1 MSSTLPSVDE
11 LLDGA
16 VGFSIPLTTPFR
28 GTQVREGL
36 LLKGPVGWAEFA
48 PFPEYGPDESARWL
62 ASAVEA
68 GWIGWPAPVRD
79 VVPVN
84 AIVPAVD
91 PETAGR
97 LTRESGCTTVKVK
110 VAEPGQTLDDDVARV
125 AAVRDALGAGGC
137 VRVDA
142 NGAWTTS
149 EAVAA
154 LRQLAASDLEYVEQ
168 PCSTLPEC
176 AAVRL
181 ASGVRVAVDE
191 GVRKAADPTHV
202 VGLREAADVLVLK
215 VPPLGG
221 VRPALAVAAT
231 YGLPCVVSSALDTS
245 VGLSAGLAL
254 AASLPELPYACG
266 LGSGRLLTA
275 DVTTRRLLPHEGNLH
290 VRHAAP
296 DPDAVSAA
304 SMRPAGRR
312 WWEARLREAAASLA
326 SDLSSGATRCLAV
339 DAPGG

>member
-1 MSSTLPSVDE
+1 MPSALPSVDE

-36 LLKGPVGWAEFA
+36 LLKGSVGWAEFA
-48 PFPEYGPDESARWL
+48 PFPEYGPNESARWL

-68 GWIGWPAPVRD
+68 GWIGWPAPVRA

-110 VAEPGQTLDDDVARV
+110 VAEPGQALDDDVARV
-125 AAVRDALGAGGC
+125 AAVRDALGASGR

-149 EAVAA
+149 EAVTA
-154 LRQLAASDLEYVEQ
+154 LRQLAAFDLEYVEQ
-168 PCSTLPEC
+168 PCATLPEC

-254 AASLPELPYACG
+254 AASLPELPFACG

-275 DVTTRRLLPHEGNLH
+275 DVTASRLLPNQGKLH
-290 VRHAAP
+290 VMPVAP
-296 DPDAVSAA
+296 DPDALSAT
-304 SMRPAGRR
+304 SVRPGQIDAWRD
-312 WWEARLREAAASLA
+312 RLLRAWTALEQS
-326 SDLSSGATRCLAV
+326 
-339 DAPGG
+339 